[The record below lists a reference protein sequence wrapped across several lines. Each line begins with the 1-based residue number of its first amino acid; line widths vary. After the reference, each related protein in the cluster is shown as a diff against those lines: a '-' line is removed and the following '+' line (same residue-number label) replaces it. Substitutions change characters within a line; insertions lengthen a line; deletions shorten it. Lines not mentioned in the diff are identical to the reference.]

1 MFYKLLFIGV
11 AFFTGTA
18 IYGDPI
24 AGVLLT
30 PFGWIV
36 GKAMELNHLLRRQF
50 SSPALVRTAAF
61 HKQKRASAETQRASS
76 DEESSNS
83 DATQEKE
90 KAQTQTQQNH
100 EQLHEELVEKVAEAV
115 ARKMAGRFLTQ
126 EDLIALRQILD
137 EAKALQAELLFQQTA
152 NKDANQSKYLH

>member
-18 IYGDPI
+18 IYGDPV

-30 PFGWIV
+30 PFGWLV
-36 GKAMELNHLLRRQF
+36 GKAIELNHLLRRQL
-50 SSPALVRTAAF
+50 SSPALVRTVA
-61 HKQKRASAETQRASS
+61 QKREHAFAETQRASS

-90 KAQTQTQQNH
+90 KAQTQPQQNH
-100 EQLHEELVEKVAEAV
+100 EQLHEELVEKIAEAV
-115 ARKMAGRFLTQ
+115 AKKMGGRFLSQ
-126 EDLIALRQILD
+126 DDLTALRQLLD
-137 EAKALQAELLFQQTA
+137 EAKALRAELLFQQTA
-152 NKDANQSKYLH
+152 NEDTNQSKYLH

>member
-18 IYGDPI
+18 IYGDPV

-36 GKAMELNHLLRRQF
+36 GKAVELNHLLRRQL
-50 SSPALVRTAAF
+50 SSPALVRTVAS
-61 HKQKRASAETQRASS
+61 QKEERISAETQCASS

-90 KAQTQTQQNH
+90 KAQTQPQQNH
-100 EQLHEELVEKVAEAV
+100 EQLHEELVEKVAEAI

-126 EDLIALRQILD
+126 EELKELRQVID
-137 EAKALQAELLFQQTA
+137 QMKALQAELFFQQ
-152 NKDANQSKYLH
+152 KDRNTNQSKYLH

>member
-18 IYGDPI
+18 IYGDPV

-30 PFGWIV
+30 PFGWVV
-36 GKAMELNHLLRRQF
+36 GKAMELNHLLRRQL
-50 SSPALVRTAAF
+50 SSPA
-61 HKQKRASAETQRASS
+61 
-76 DEESSNS
+76 EESSNS

-90 KAQTQTQQNH
+90 KAQTQPQQNH

-126 EDLIALRQILD
+126 EELKELRQLLD
-137 EAKALQAELLFQQTA
+137 QVKALQAELFFQQ
-152 NKDANQSKYLH
+152 KDKNTNQSKYLH